1 MNHRQK
7 ILFNFSEEQ
16 KYLLFKSFAN
26 LLDSEF
32 LFKEAGWGEDS
43 DSVRL
48 KICNEYIENE
58 IRYLQITI
66 KSFSPNE
73 WNEEE

>member
-1 MNHRQK
+1 MTN
-7 ILFNFSEEQ
+7 FNFSEEQ
-16 KYLLFKSFAN
+16 KYLLLKAFSN

-32 LFKEAGWGEDS
+32 LFKEACWGEDS
-43 DSVRL
+43 DAVRL

-58 IRYLQITI
+58 IRYIQITI
-66 KSFSPNE
+66 KSFASDE

>member
-1 MNHRQK
+1 MTN
-7 ILFNFSEEQ
+7 FNFSEEQ
-16 KYLLFKSFAN
+16 KYLLMKAFSN

-32 LFKEAGWGEDS
+32 LFKEVGWGEDS
-43 DSVRL
+43 DAVRL

-58 IRYLQITI
+58 IRYIQITI
-66 KSFSPNE
+66 ESFAPDE